1 MKQRKRIG
9 KKAEDLAAANLSSQ
23 GLKILERNYQIRQG
37 EIDIIGWDGNIL
49 VFVEVKAREN
59 LHCGYPGE
67 ALSEAKIRRICYT
80 AEVYCFRKRVSQQ
93 TQIRFDVI
101 EILGDRI
108 RHIKN
113 AFESCY

>member
-9 KKAEDLAAANLSSQ
+9 KKAEDLAAAYLRSQ

-80 AEVYCFRKRVSQQ
+80 AEVYCFRKCVSQQ